1 MGQFETLLELR
12 PMLALPNVPDLQGD
26 RLEAFQQGFEKLTTR
41 EKQVAQAIVEGQTSK
56 QAAKRLGIS
65 PRTVEVHRGR
75 VFDKLG
81 VRGAAELVRMTVASH
96 PGGEPVATA
105 PAKPALPSGQGD
117 LDVIASTK
125 ASLARSGDAPMGEIL
140 RGIAYR
146 RHPSADAINV
156 FMMWDRAGETSGYL
170 LVPDN
175 LETALERLAY
185 PVPGLARPL
194 NNAISYG
201 LLLALRGG
209 LPLFLTGERLVWE
222 KSWGTLPSLEPDPAH
237 RSS

>member
-1 MGQFETLLELR
+1 
-12 PMLALPNVPDLQGD
+12 MLALPNMPDLQGD
-26 RLEAFQQGFEKLTTR
+26 RLDAFQQGFEKLTTR

-81 VRGAAELVRMTVASH
+81 VRGAAELVRMTVAIRRT
-96 PGGEPVATA
+96 GEPTDDPVEE
-105 PAKPALPSGQGD
+105 PRPSGQRD

-125 ASLARSGDAPMGEIL
+125 ASMARRGGAPMGDIL
-140 RGIAYR
+140 RGIAYH

-175 LETALERLAY
+175 LETTLEQLAY

-201 LLLALRGG
+201 LFLALRGG
-209 LPLFLTGERLVWE
+209 LPLFLTGDRLVWD
-222 KSWGTLPSLEPDPAH
+222 KAWGTLPSFEPDLAH
-237 RSS
+237 RLS